1 MMFIALLAAA
11 AAACAPA
18 PQAGVVRQP
27 AFLSAPSTADLLAAI
42 PATAAQN
49 GVSGEADLACR
60 ADEAGYLTDCRVVSE
75 EPAGMGFG
83 EAALTLSTRYHLA
96 TLSAGGVA
104 VACREVE
111 IPVEFSVEG
120 GDWRAARVDMVT
132 RPTWTAAPSF
142 DDLAGA
148 WHGEDVEGPVRVVL
162 DCQVRPDG
170 SLERCRSEASS
181 PFARAA
187 RSLAKDFRLDLR
199 PGEFT
204 PHRTLAVEVPI
215 ELRDPQSPAFQARA

>member
-1 MMFIALLAAA
+1 MFIALLAAA

-18 PQAGVVRQP
+18 PQGGVVRQP

-42 PATAAQN
+42 PASAAQD
-49 GVSGEADLACR
+49 GISGEADLACR

-83 EAALTLSTRYHLA
+83 EAALTLSPRYRLA
-96 TLSAGGVA
+96 PVSEAGVR

-111 IPVEFSVEG
+111 IPVQFSLEG
-120 GDWRAARVDMVT
+120 GDWRSAKVDVVT

-142 DDLAGA
+142 DDLASA
-148 WHGEDVEGPVRVVL
+148 WHGEDAEGPVRVVL

-170 SLERCRSEASS
+170 SLERCRSEESS
-181 PFARAA
+181 PFA
-187 RSLAKDFRLDLR
+187 
-199 PGEFT
+199 
-204 PHRTLAVEVPI
+204 
-215 ELRDPQSPAFQARA
+215 